1 MAYQRLSVQHPQ
13 VLGDSFWSQGDCTDH
28 FVEENL
34 SPNSHSLTQTDCSHI
49 QTDLQRAWNSFLIHK
64 HRQIATHCNQSELV
78 YLGSTHLRCISLQ

>member
-34 SPNSHSLTQTDCSHI
+34 SPNSHSLTAAT
-49 QTDLQRAWNSFLIHK
+49 F
-64 HRQIATHCNQSELV
+64 RQIYEED
-78 YLGSTHLRCISLQ
+78 GIPF